1 LLLSDR
7 KEPFKLTLFQDDF
20 VFSNKRF
27 PAFVAGVGTGKSMCL
42 IFRMMYFMEKYP
54 NNLGIIIRKE
64 FTDLRD
70 STLKDFELYTGLKV
84 GANKD
89 VTLKNGSTI
98 LFRHGDEIN
107 VLKNIN
113 AGAIGLEQA
122 EEFVSDEQFQFLRDR
137 LRRKETTEHSLFLTA
152 NTCGHNWIWQLWK
165 NNIPTDDYKLV
176 EANTFDN
183 ADNLPKSFIDDRKR
197 LLIESPHHYARYV
210 MNSWEDLEEEDNLI
224 PYEFI
229 NNSKNL
235 GFMPMADGGI
245 VVGVDIARFGDDET
259 VFTAIQKC
267 SPTHWKQIFQ
277 EHYNHRDLMQT
288 AGRAKDLKA
297 QFNAEYLVIDD
308 DGLGGGVA
316 DRLTE
321 QDIPVVRFKA
331 SEKAVR
337 DGFWNKRIE
346 QFWKLRELL
355 RQGYLELYNDDEL
368 HQQLSSLKYK
378 FKSNGLKVLE
388 SKDEA
393 KKRGIKSPDRADAL
407 MMACSVVSLVPE
419 SDKILTKAESFWNT
433 VRADRDILAERLKEN
448 DDSEFRTL

>member
-1 LLLSDR
+1 MNINP
-7 KEPFKLTLFQDDF
+7 KPFQEKFLF
-20 VFSNKRF
+20 SEKRF
-27 PAFVAGVGTGKSMCL
+27 PAFVAGWGTGKTLFGILRGMLLS
-42 IFRMMYFMEKYP
+42 EKVGD
-54 NNLGIIIRKE
+54 NLGVIVRKN

-70 STLKDFELYTGLKV
+70 STMNDFERYTGLKID
-84 GANKD
+84 GNKE
-89 VTLKNGSTI
+89 VVLPNKSKI
-98 LFRHGDEIN
+98 MFRHGTELD

-113 AGAIGLEQA
+113 LGWFMLEQA
-122 EEFVSDEQFQFLRDR
+122 EEFESEEQFEFLRGR
-137 LRRKETTEHSLFLTA
+137 LRRSNVPFHTGFIIA
-152 NTCGHNWIWQLWK
+152 NTAGHNWIWRLWK
-165 NNIPTDDYKLV
+165 NHLAGEEYELA
-176 EANTFDN
+176 EATTFDN
-183 ADNLPKSFIDDRKR
+183 KENLPKSFTDDLARMEA
-197 LLIESPHHYARYV
+197 ESPHHYARYV

-229 NNSKNL
+229 NNSKQL
-235 GFMPMADGGI
+235 GFFPMADGGI

-288 AGRAKDLKA
+288 AGRAKDLKE
-297 QFNAEYLVIDD
+297 QYNAEYLVIDD

-393 KKRGIKSPDRADAL
+393 KKRGVKSPDRADAL
-407 MMACSVVSLVPE
+407 MMACSVVSLIPE
-419 SDKILTKAESFWNT
+419 PDKILTKAESFWNT

-448 DDSEFRTL
+448 DDSDFRTL

>member
-1 LLLSDR
+1 MLLSEKVPDNNGVIVR
-7 KEPFKLTLFQDDF
+7 K
-20 VFSNKRF
+20 N
-27 PAFVAGVGTGKSMCL
+27 
-42 IFRMMYFMEKYP
+42 
-54 NNLGIIIRKE
+54 

-70 STLKDFELYTGLKV
+70 STVSDFERYTGLKL
-84 GANKD
+84 NTDKD
-89 VTLKNGSTI
+89 VI
-98 LFRHGDEIN
+98 LPNKSKIMFRHGTELDL
-107 VLKNIN
+107 LKNVN
-113 AGAIGLEQA
+113 LGWFMLEQA
-122 EEFVSDEQFQFLRDR
+122 EEFESEEQFEFLRGR
-137 LRRKETTEHSLFLTA
+137 LRRSNIPFHTGFIIA
-152 NTCGHNWIWQLWK
+152 NTLGHNWIWKMWK
-165 NNIPTDDYKLV
+165 NNPASEDYELV
-176 EANTFDN
+176 EATSFDN
-183 ADNLPKSFIDDRKR
+183 KDILPPATIKDWERMKE
-197 LLIESPHHYARYV
+197 ESPHHYARYV

-235 GFMPMADGGI
+235 GFMPMSDGGI

-288 AGRAKDLKA
+288 AGRAKDLKE
-297 QFNAEYLVIDD
+297 QYNAEYLVIDD

-346 QFWKLRELL
+346 QFWKVRELL

-378 FKSNGLKVLE
+378 FKSNGLKILE

-407 MMACSVVSLVPE
+407 MMACSVVSLIPE
-419 SDKILTKAESFWNT
+419 PDKILTKAESFWNT

-448 DDSEFRTL
+448 DDSDFRTL